1 MKIAL
6 TQMETAWEDPAANE
20 RACARLAE
28 RAAQTG
34 AALVAFPEFTLTGFT
49 PRPRAFAD
57 APSAAPQR
65 AFADAPGDAP
75 QLAFFRA
82 LSRRLPL
89 AIAFGCIRAAE
100 PAAPQ
105 NRLVVVRD
113 GAVLLDYA
121 KLHSYSFGGET
132 RAYSRGAELFS
143 AALDGFTLAGLICYD
158 LRFPEIF
165 QIAARTADILL
176 VIGNWP
182 ADRIENWYT
191 LLRARALETQ
201 CYLVGVNRA
210 GAGGGIAYAPSS
222 VVFDPT
228 GRRLTPSSPD
238 DLLLCDLDPQFVR
251 DVRAAFPLRSDRRD
265 DLYPSLVCRDYALA
279 TTSTPPSSAAT
290 TPWRRPRRPARR

>member
-1 MKIAL
+1 MGILMKIAL
-6 TQMETAWEDPAANE
+6 TQMETAWEAPAANE

-28 RAAQTG
+28 RAAQAG

-57 APSAAPQR
+57 APGAAPQL
-65 AFADAPGDAP
+65 D
-75 QLAFFRA
+75 FFRA

-89 AIAFGCIRAAE
+89 AIAFGCIRATEPNAPQKRLGVVRDAE
-100 PAAPQ
+100 PNAPQ

-132 RAYSRGAELFS
+132 RAYSRGADLFS
-143 AALDGFTLAGLICYD
+143 AALGGFTLAGLICYD
-158 LRFPEIF
+158 LRFPEVF
-165 QIAARTADILL
+165 QAAARAADLLL

-222 VVFDPT
+222 VAFDPT
-228 GRRLTPSSPD
+228 GRRLTPPSPD
-238 DLLLCDLDPQFVR
+238 DLLLCDLDPRLVR

-265 DLYPSLVCRDYALA
+265 DLYPTLVCRDYALA
-279 TTSTPPSSAAT
+279 AT
-290 TPWRRPRRPARR
+290 QKTGA